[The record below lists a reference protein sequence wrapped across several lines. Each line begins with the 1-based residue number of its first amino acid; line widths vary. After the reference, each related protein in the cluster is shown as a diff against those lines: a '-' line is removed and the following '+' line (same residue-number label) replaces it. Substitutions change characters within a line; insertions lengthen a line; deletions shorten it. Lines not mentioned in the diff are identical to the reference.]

1 MDDLAPFG
9 VTPVNDRVLIDGH
22 YVTAAGVS
30 AGIDMALTLTGRIAG
45 DAAAQSRQLSIEYAP
60 EPPYDAGSPASAPTA
75 VVQDLVRRR
84 QQSLTGEVI
93 GDMTATGWELW
104 RHWPSSRPPPRRPC
118 SPDQHHVQAPRAVDA
133 LR

>member
-45 DAAAQSRQLSIEYAP
+45 DAAAQSRS
-60 EPPYDAGSPASAPTA
+60 
-75 VVQDLVRRR
+75 
-84 QQSLTGEVI
+84 
-93 GDMTATGWELW
+93 
-104 RHWPSSRPPPRRPC
+104 PSSTRPNRPTTPDRRPPPLRPSC
-118 SPDQHHVQAPRAVDA
+118 KTWSGVASRASPER
-133 LR
+133 